1 MLIFVQS
8 TPSNYKQRAVIRETW
23 ANRTNSK
30 SLQDSRARV
39 LFMIGNGEVYSAEIQ
54 REISKYDDIILYDFE
69 DTYRNLVYKTAATL
83 LFSKNCFSSFTMK
96 IDEDVAVHIDKLAD
110 KTLAHVSPDEAAL
123 LCKTLPLERARRDPQ
138 SAWYIS
144 KYRLAED
151 ALPTYC
157 SGPSY
162 IMTRKALEL
171 IIETAPKFR
180 LISVED
186 IFFTGVIAK
195 SAGVKLVEQRPT
207 YLQTPHKECSPNIIS
222 NHNLKTPEE
231 MRSTWKLLQS
241 RC

>member
-1 MLIFVQS
+1 MR
-8 TPSNYKQRAVIRETW
+8 SNNDEISRNDVPFEVAEIRGV
-23 ANRTNSK
+23 TNSNPCATHTK
-30 SLQDSRARV
+30 NQPIDSRARV

-207 YLQTPHKECSPNIIS
+207 YLQTVRMSFFN
-222 NHNLKTPEE
+222 
-231 MRSTWKLLQS
+231 M
-241 RC
+241 